1 MRVFGCVLDV
11 KTVIH
16 SRSLLSFGNS
26 VPNPDGGSCFATPL
40 TRGVGQCPR
49 ACAGTSR
56 VEEQLHGVL
65 RRWRV
70 VSKTAP
76 LLVLCRDRLAS
87 DTCVG
92 LSDSKLGH
100 FNDTVTH
107 HNTLED

>member
-76 LLVLCRDRLAS
+76 LLVCAEIAWRLTRALAYQTLNL
-87 DTCVG
+87 DT
-92 LSDSKLGH
+92 LM
-100 FNDTVTH
+100 TQ
-107 HNTLED
+107 